1 VNALDLMP
9 TLLLTLFSLA
19 LVSGSAVLVLVSRAR
34 HQRRL
39 KAALDNHPFQFEA
52 MFNPI
57 PNPFTHRP
65 LAWVAVRSR
74 NLQAVQNALGLSNPH
89 PCTWQQGL
97 SSEQKLFI
105 APPIQGWV
113 LITGSGLPDP
123 FDDVDICFRFLIEL
137 SRKLG
142 HVQFFTANPVVSH
155 HAWVRAEAG
164 CILRAYAWD
173 GKTRWNQGIKTQ
185 SEIDLAMKCYRYC
198 ETQEATLF
206 GEPDLAFLN
215 TEKVSQLAA
224 MWSIDPAAI
233 DERIVGQTC
242 GIAGEPRRLY

>member
-19 LVSGSAVLVLVSRAR
+19 LVSGSALIVVVTRAR
-34 HQRRL
+34 RQRRL
-39 KAALDNHPFQFEA
+39 KAPFETQHFQFDS
-52 MFNPI
+52 MINPMS
-57 PNPFTHRP
+57 NLFTHRP

-105 APPIQGWV
+105 APPIQGWI

-142 HVQFFTANPVVSH
+142 HVQFFSANSVVSH
-155 HAWVRAEAG
+155 HAWARAEAG
-164 CILRAYAWD
+164 CILRAYAWA
-173 GKTRWNQGIKTQ
+173 GKTFWNQGIKTQ
-185 SEIDLAMKCYRYC
+185 AEIDLAMKCYRYC
-198 ETQEATLF
+198 EASETTLF

-233 DERIVGQTC
+233 DERVVGQSC

>member
-1 VNALDLMP
+1 MMP

-19 LVSGSAVLVLVSRAR
+19 LVSGSAIVVLTSRTR
-34 HQRRL
+34 NQRRL
-39 KAALDNHPFQFEA
+39 KAGIENPPFQIESL
-52 MFNPI
+52 FNPI
-57 PNPFTHRP
+57 SNQFVHRP

-105 APPIQGWV
+105 APPVQGWI

-123 FDDVDICFRFLIEL
+123 SDDVDVCFRFLIEL

-142 HVQFFTANPVVSH
+142 HVQFFSANPVVSH
-155 HAWVRAEAG
+155 HAWVRAENA
-164 CILRAYAWD
+164 CILRAYAWA
-173 GKTRWNQGIKTQ
+173 GKTFWNQGIKTQ
-185 SEIDLAMKCYRYC
+185 AEIDLAMKCYRYC
-198 ETQEATLF
+198 EVPEATLF
-206 GEPDLAFLN
+206 GEPDQALLN

-233 DERIVGQTC
+233 DERIVSKSC
-242 GIAGEPRRLY
+242 GIAGEPPRLY